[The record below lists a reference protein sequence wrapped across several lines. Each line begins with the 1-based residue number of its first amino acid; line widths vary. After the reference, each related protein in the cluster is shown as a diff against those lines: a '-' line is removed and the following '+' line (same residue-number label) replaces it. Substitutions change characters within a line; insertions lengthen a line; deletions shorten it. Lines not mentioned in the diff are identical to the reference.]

1 MYYEVYV
8 DVLFVKNL
16 WMNAVL
22 LLLTA
27 WADQEKVKI
36 WRIGAAA
43 MTGSLGVC
51 LLYIASAWLSGI
63 HYVLGSV
70 VLAAGM
76 TGIAYSGRKHFL
88 GRMTSLYM
96 ESFLL
101 NGILNYLEQFHRLAG
116 VWFAVFS
123 SISAAV
129 LMAAE
134 YIWRDRKREKERT
147 LSVVLHHGVCRIL
160 VEALYDTGNG
170 LYDPVSQKA
179 VSILDEKVLEELL
192 LESGKERLPHF
203 IPYDTISEH
212 GILESY
218 VLDGMELDPEGK
230 SVWIRRPMIARM
242 PNKSRQYQLIL
253 HRDLLSS

>member
-16 WMNAVL
+16 WMNGML

-36 WRIGAAA
+36 CRIAAA
-43 MTGSLGVC
+43 AVTGSLGVC
-51 LLYIASAWLSGI
+51 LMYLASAGLSAV
-63 HYVLGSV
+63 HYVCGSLF
-70 VLAAGM
+70 LAAGM
-76 TGIAYSGRKHFL
+76 TKIAYSGRKHFA
-88 GRMTSLYM
+88 GRMFCLYM
-96 ESFLL
+96 ESFLM
-101 NGILNYLEQFHRLAG
+101 NGLLQYLEQFHPMSG

-134 YIWRDRKREKERT
+134 YIWRNRKRDRMRT
-147 LSVVLHHGVCRIL
+147 LSVVLHHGACRML

-179 VSILDEKVLEELL
+179 VSILDGKVLEELL
-192 LESGKERLPHF
+192 LESGKERLPRF

-218 VLDGMELDPEGK
+218 VLDGMELKPGEE
-230 SVWIRRPMIARM
+230 SLWIPRPIIARM

>member
-16 WMNAVL
+16 WINAML
-22 LLLTA
+22 LCLTA
-27 WADQEKVKI
+27 WAEQEKIKF
-36 WRIGAAA
+36 WRVAAA
-43 MTGSLGVC
+43 AATGSLGVC

-63 HYVLGSV
+63 HYILGSLI
-70 VLAAGM
+70 LAAGM
-76 TGIAYSGRKHFL
+76 TRIACSGRNGFL
-88 GRMTSLYM
+88 RRMFCLYM

-101 NGILNYLEQFHRLAG
+101 NGLLQYLERFHRLGG

-134 YIWRDRKREKERT
+134 YIWRDIEREKTRT
-147 LSVVLHHGVCRIL
+147 FSVVLHYGACRIR
-160 VEALYDTGNG
+160 VKALYDTGNA

-179 VSILDEKVLEELL
+179 VSILDGEALERLL
-192 LESGKERLPHF
+192 LESGKERLMRC
-203 IPYDTISEH
+203 IPYDTISGH
-212 GILESY
+212 GMLEGY
-218 VLDGMELDPEGK
+218 VLDGMELEAGGEK
-230 SVWIRRPMIARM
+230 QWIPRPLIARM
-242 PNKSRQYQLIL
+242 PNKSRQYELIL

>member
-27 WADQEKVKI
+27 WADQEKIKI

-43 MTGSLGVC
+43 VTGSLGVC

-76 TGIAYSGRKHFL
+76 TGIAYSGRRHFPV
-88 GRMTSLYM
+88 RMICLYM

-101 NGILNYLEQFHRLAG
+101 NGILHYLEQFHRLTG
-116 VWFAVFS
+116 VWFAVFG

-134 YIWRDRKREKERT
+134 YIWRDRRRERKRT
-147 LSVVLHHGVCRIL
+147 FSVVLHHGACRML

-179 VSILDEKVLEELL
+179 VSILDGKVLEELL
-192 LESGKERLPHF
+192 QESGKERLPRF
-203 IPYDTISEH
+203 IPYDTISDH
-212 GILESY
+212 GILEGY
-218 VLDGMELDPEGK
+218 VLDGMELDSGQD
-230 SVWIRRPMIARM
+230 SLWIPCPMVARM